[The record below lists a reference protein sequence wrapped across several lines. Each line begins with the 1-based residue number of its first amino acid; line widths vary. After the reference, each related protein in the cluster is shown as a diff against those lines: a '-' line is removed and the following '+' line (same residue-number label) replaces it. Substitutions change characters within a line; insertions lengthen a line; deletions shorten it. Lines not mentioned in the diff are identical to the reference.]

1 MLLNVIN
8 TTLIKHDILLLKKK
22 KKKKKKKQRE
32 TLNRQYLNH
41 LTSSMP

>member
-1 MLLNVIN
+1 MTILNVIN
-8 TTLIKHDILLLKKK
+8 TTLIKHSILLF
-22 KKKKKKKQRE
+22 KKKKQRE